1 MIDRPPDEPTVAS
14 KTILL
19 FKVAD
24 CLRRFFE
31 AVREEPT
38 YAHCLEA
45 DQALRSIILD
55 GPVYLKAD
63 PSGLEGFPSW
73 TSNFRAYWVI
83 SISHKLLVVHRMFS
97 GPANGDEPHAYSR
110 RVVIEAA
117 RSIIQQLAQKSA
129 SVAQSYWTVSRRWTR
144 SSLGKL
150 RHTDD
155 DCRSQIPWHTMSAA
169 TTIMLDIFQSPGDP
183 DVPNKRAE
191 VEQAL
196 AILQQLAPGSHI
208 AARGVRLL
216 STLLGEEAKHRQ
228 LLDEIPRADQASG
241 SAYEDGDFGHI
252 AKRARTSVR
261 GRTSSSRLPGHSP
274 SLASTRAPFF
284 HPTMGPPSAT
294 SSPGLSLPP
303 LMPGPSGATHEA
315 NTAPL
320 SQEALEA
327 LFQGLGGGLAQSVPH
342 EPPLAFAAAEGP
354 YALPQEQPLDLWTL
368 LGAAPGEGDDCWM
381 SFGNASGLASLG
393 SDVVECG
400 VAWPAW
406 SG

>member
-97 GPANGDEPHAYSR
+97 APANGDEPHAYSR

-368 LGAAPGEGDDCWM
+368 LGAAPGEGDDFGM

-393 SDVVECG
+393 SDVVEGG